1 MRDMV
6 RRENSPLMASNAS
19 AIETSGIKKASS
31 PTKEGRGDWAVAV
44 TFVAVLELCKESA
57 LHLEQRE
64 PFGTLWVRPVEAEPH
79 TEPLAAGS

>member
-1 MRDMV
+1 MREAMNRV
-6 RRENSPLMASNAS
+6 LRRLRHAAGALAFTSL
-19 AIETSGIKKASS
+19 IE
-31 PTKEGRGDWAVAV
+31 PEQGRLGVAV